1 MAHRTAFTGNEAGA
15 LALKQ
20 ANPDVAAVFPITPQ
34 TELMHTFSQYVADG
48 DVDTEMVLVESEH
61 SAMSAT
67 IGASAAGAR
76 AVTATSANGLALMW
90 EMIYIGASF
99 RLPIVMP
106 VINRALSAPI
116 NIHCDHSD
124 SMGARD
130 SGWIQIYSEN
140 SQEAYDTVL
149 QSFKIAED
157 PRVLLPVMP
166 TWDGFVISHTVESLE
181 VLDDEEAKPFVG
193 EYTADRSLLDVKN
206 PMSMGPLVLQDY
218 YFEIKRQQI
227 EGMRNATD
235 VILEVGEAYGQLS
248 GRKYGLF
255 DTYMLE
261 DAELAIVVLGSSAG
275 TARHAIKELRAEG
288 IKAGMLKLRVFRPF
302 PGELVA
308 DALAHVKA
316 IGVMDRCVS
325 FGIEGGPVFQEVR
338 SAAYGK
344 RLTIPMAKYIYGLG
358 GRDVRPEMI
367 KDIFADLAKV
377 AESGEDP
384 TEATFIGLN
393 EDETLAAE
401 EWTGSAAD

>member
-1 MAHRTAFTGNEAGA
+1 MRRVAGMP
-15 LALKQ
+15 Q
-20 ANPDVAAVFPITPQ
+20 IDVA
-34 TELMHTFSQYVADG
+34 
-48 DVDTEMVLVESEH
+48 
-61 SAMSAT
+61 
-67 IGASAAGAR
+67 
-76 AVTATSANGLALMW
+76 
-90 EMIYIGASF
+90 
-99 RLPIVMP
+99 
-106 VINRALSAPI
+106 
-116 NIHCDHSD
+116 
-124 SMGARD
+124 
-130 SGWIQIYSEN
+130 
-140 SQEAYDTVL
+140 
-149 QSFKIAED
+149 
-157 PRVLLPVMP
+157 
-166 TWDGFVISHTVESLE
+166 
-181 VLDDEEAKPFVG
+181 
-193 EYTADRSLLDVKN
+193 
-206 PMSMGPLVLQDY
+206 
-218 YFEIKRQQI
+218 
-227 EGMRNATD
+227 
-235 VILEVGEAYGQLS
+235 LEVGEAYGQLS